1 MQSQNVGDITVKIG
15 NNNLPT
21 CYHYTVH
28 DDEDIK
34 ILTVKVYDK
43 IIDLVSRDGTCMLGS
58 KINQVISSKNQL
70 TELNARLSRAENTGL
85 TRLEISI
92 HGSALFNY
100 DSVAPSI
107 RKIWPQQ
114 VKLALNNLVDEFMN
128 DDELLFQAYRK
139 LNVPLFL
146 GAIGRTPHNILAIGK
161 QQNFLL
167 NARTPIER
175 FTVGTK

>member
-1 MQSQNVGDITVKIG
+1 M
-15 NNNLPT
+15 
-21 CYHYTVH
+21 H
-28 DDEDIK
+28 DDENIK

-43 IIDLVSRDGTCMLGS
+43 IVDLVSRDGTCMLGS

-107 RKIWPQQ
+107 RTVWPKQ
-114 VKLALNNLVDEFMN
+114 VQLALNHLVDVFMN
-128 DDELLFQAYRK
+128 DELVLFHAYRK
-139 LNVPLFL
+139 LNVPMLL
-146 GAIGRTPHNILAIGK
+146 GAIGTTPRNILAIGK
-161 QQNFLL
+161 RQSYLL
-167 NARTPIER
+167 NACTPLER
-175 FTVGTK
+175 FVVGTKRNQSLYDRPNEYE